1 MMSAS
6 TRGGTVAEDLNPH
19 HVARRQFDL
28 AVPFVSTSDGWRS
41 IADWLFKPEK
51 IVSVTIPVEMDDG
64 YVHTFTGY
72 RVVHNTAR
80 GPGKGGIRF
89 HHIVNEDEVKALATW
104 MTWKC
109 ALVDIP
115 FGGAKGG
122 VDCDARTLSMNEK
135 RRITRRFIA
144 SLGDNIGPHT
154 DIPAPDMYTDA
165 QTMAWIYDTYQMM
178 HPGQNNLPVVTG
190 KPLDMGGI
198 PGRSTATARGVYFTA
213 AHFIEIGAMPGI
225 STLDGARVAIQGFGN
240 AGRHAARIF
249 RDAGA
254 VVVAVSDSSGGIHD
268 PKGLSLQRVER
279 YKDETGSVVGATGN
293 GKLAPREVLEVDCDI
308 LIPAAMENQ
317 ITASN
322 AASIQARLVVEA
334 ANGPTTPAADDIM
347 NERDIKVLPDILA
360 NAGGVVVSY
369 LEWIQNLQ
377 NEQWEE
383 HQVDEI
389 LGKKMR
395 RATEAVVAER
405 VALCERLDE
414 IRAAWAEAEPDAE
427 PISPPTFRTAAT
439 ALAVKRTQTTS
450 DVRGVWP

>member
-1 MMSAS
+1 MP
-6 TRGGTVAEDLNPH
+6 EDLNPH

-28 AVPFVSTSDGWRS
+28 AVPFVGDLDGWRGM
-41 IADWLFKPEK
+41 AEWLFRPEK
-51 IVSVTIPVEMDDG
+51 IVAVTLPVEMDDG
-64 YVHTFTGY
+64 YVHTFSGY

-89 HHIVNEDEVKALATW
+89 HPIVNEDEVKALATW

-122 VDCDARTLSMNEK
+122 VNCDARSLSLNEK

-144 SLGDNIGPHT
+144 ALGDHIGPHS

-190 KPLDMGGI
+190 KPLDIGGI
-198 PGRSTATARGVYFTA
+198 PGRSTATARGVFFATQ
-213 AHFIEIGAMPGI
+213 HFIEIGAMPGI
-225 STLDGARVAIQGFGN
+225 SSLEGARIAIQGFGN
-240 AGRHAARIF
+240 AGRHAAHIF

-254 VVVAVSDSSGGIHD
+254 VVVAVSDSQGGVYD
-268 PKGLSLQRVER
+268 PKGLNVGRIER
-279 YKDETGSVVGATGN
+279 HKAETGTVVGANGN
-293 GKLAPREVLEVDCDI
+293 GKLAPGEVLEVDCDI

-317 ITASN
+317 LTEAN
-322 AASIQARLVVEA
+322 AANVQARLIVEA
-334 ANGPTTPAADDIM
+334 ANGPTTPAADDILQ
-347 NERDIKVLPDILA
+347 ERDVKVLPDILA
-360 NAGGVVVSY
+360 NAGGVIVSY

-389 LGKKMR
+389 LAKKMR

-405 VALCERLDE
+405 VSLCERLEEYRDRWQE
-414 IRAAWAEAEPDAE
+414 RVPDA
-427 PISPPTFRTAAT
+427 PRLPAPTFRTAAT
-439 ALAVKRTQTTS
+439 ALAVSRTRTTAEQ
-450 DVRGVWP
+450 RGVWP

>member
-1 MMSAS
+1 MP
-6 TRGGTVAEDLNPH
+6 EDLNLH
-19 HVARRQFDL
+19 HIARRQFDL
-28 AVPFVSTSDGWRS
+28 AIPFVGDLDGWRGM
-41 IADWLFKPEK
+41 AEWLFQPEK
-51 IVSVTIPVEMDDG
+51 IVEVTIPVEMDDG
-64 YVHTFTGY
+64 YVHTFHGY

-89 HHIVNEDEVKALATW
+89 HPIVDEDEIKALATW

-109 ALVDIP
+109 AIVDIP

-122 VDCDARTLSMNEK
+122 VNCDGSVLSTNEK
-135 RRITRRFIA
+135 RRVTRRFIA
-144 SLGDNIGPHT
+144 ALGDNIGPHS

-165 QTMAWIYDTYQMM
+165 QTMAWIYDTYHMM

-198 PGRSTATARGVYFTA
+198 PGRSTATARGVYFATT
-213 AHFIEIGAMPGI
+213 HLIEVGAVAGI

-240 AGRHAARIF
+240 AGRHSARIF

-254 VVVAVSDSSGGIHD
+254 IIVAVSDTKGGVHD
-268 PKGLSLQRVER
+268 PKGLDVER
-279 YKDETGSVVGATGN
+279 IERFKDETGSVVGATDD
-293 GKLAPREVLEVDCDI
+293 GKLTPGEVLEVECDV

-317 ITASN
+317 LTMDN
-322 AASIQARLVVEA
+322 AAGVKATLVVEA
-334 ANGPTTPAADDIM
+334 ANGPTSPGADEILA
-347 NERDIKVLPDILA
+347 ERAITVLPDILA
-360 NAGGVVVSY
+360 NSGGVVVSY

-395 RATEAVVAER
+395 RATEAVLTER
-405 VALCERLDE
+405 VALDENLDTYRNRWQERVPSAPNLP
-414 IRAAWAEAEPDAE
+414 A
-427 PISPPTFRTAAT
+427 PTLRTAAT
-439 ALAVKRTQTTS
+439 ALAVGRTRATS
-450 DVRGVWP
+450 EARGVWP